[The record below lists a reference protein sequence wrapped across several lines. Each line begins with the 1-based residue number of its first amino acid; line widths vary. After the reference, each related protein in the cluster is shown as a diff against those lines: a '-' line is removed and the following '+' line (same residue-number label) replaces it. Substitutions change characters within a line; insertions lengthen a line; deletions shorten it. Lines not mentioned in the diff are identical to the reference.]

1 MNELKEVN
9 SAGMGN
15 PIDSPSRE
23 EDLALWLDLAIPK
36 LLGLRAEVCE
46 GFVKVWPREVE
57 TPDDTNFLIGA
68 RFTENLDESKNILDG
83 LGAALE
89 LHEEGGHHWAV
100 VTLPQ
105 GSIETNETT
114 SPEMAA
120 AFAVYA
126 VLWGLRKGGGK
137 S

>member
-1 MNELKEVN
+1 MNEMKEVN
-9 SAGMGN
+9 SAGMGT
-15 PIDSPSRE
+15 PHESPSRE
-23 EDLALWLDLAIPK
+23 EDLALFLDLAIPK

-46 GFVKVWPREVE
+46 DFVKVWPREVE

-68 RFTENLDESKNILDG
+68 RFSQNLDESKNILAG
-83 LGAALE
+83 LKAQLE
-89 LHEEGGHHWAV
+89 LHEEGGNHWAV

-126 VLWGLRKGGGK
+126 VLWGLRKGANK